1 MTDFKYN
8 SRYIQLRKHLK
19 THIVGEESRKSRL
32 PPIDVHH
39 EDVHR
44 TPVKSDSVWACVRVK
59 YYVLFPV
66 SRKPFPVRLSTPMNS
81 VQYNQSFLFLP
92 ESKKG
97 YS

>member
-66 SRKPFPVRLSTPMNS
+66 SRKPFPVVFQHR
-81 VQYNQSFLFLP
+81 
-92 ESKKG
+92 
-97 YS
+97 